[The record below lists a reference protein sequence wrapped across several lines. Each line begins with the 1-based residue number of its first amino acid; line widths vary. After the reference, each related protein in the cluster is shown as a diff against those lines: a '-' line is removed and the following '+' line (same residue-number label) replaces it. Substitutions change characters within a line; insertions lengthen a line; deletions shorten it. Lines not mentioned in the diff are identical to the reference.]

1 MNFTTEQIIA
11 LAPDAASAKSGR
23 ALADASKWTMLGR
36 SSGGRAVWGACAG
49 SGREPYR
56 TEIDL
61 DEPAFR
67 CTCPSRKFPC
77 KHALGLFLLLAA
89 RESAFTETNA
99 PAHVSEWLA
108 KRDEQAQRKKAAA
121 IKVDDGAA
129 AEDDEAT
136 LRKREAS
143 KSRRAAGRHA
153 KVAAGL
159 AELELWLRDLVRQG
173 LARAQTE
180 PARYWEQMAARM
192 IDAQA
197 PAVARRLRE
206 MSALPHSGEGWT
218 DLLTS
223 RLGALYLL
231 VEGFKRI
238 ETLDA
243 GAQADIRTAIGWTQ
257 REEELLNG
265 DGLRDDWCVLGQRIT
280 EEEGLRVQRTWLRG
294 VRSERA
300 AIVLDFS
307 HQGRAF
313 SVNFLSGSSVA
324 AELVFYPSN
333 YPLRAAL
340 KERTGAPRPLHDIK
354 GYATCEQMLDA
365 YAEALARNPLLEV
378 FPAPLEAVVATGGDA
393 VGWFVADA
401 EGRVLPLSPQFAQ
414 GWKLVALGGG
424 RPFTIFGEWDGRQ
437 LLPLA
442 ALAEGRYSTL

>member
-11 LAPDAASAKSGR
+11 LAPDASSAKSGR
-23 ALADASKWTMLGR
+23 ALADAAKWTMLGR

-56 TEIDL
+56 TEIDT

-77 KHALGLFLLLAA
+77 KHALGLLLLLAA
-89 RESAFTETNA
+89 RDSLFKETTA
-99 PAHVSEWLA
+99 PAHVAEWLA

-121 IKVDDGAA
+121 IKVDVRAA
-129 AEDDEAT
+129 VDDEAA
-136 LRKREAS
+136 LAKREAS
-143 KSRRAAGRHA
+143 RSKRVAGRHA

-173 LARAQTE
+173 LARAQGE

-197 PAVARRLRE
+197 PSVARRLRE
-206 MSALPHSGEGWT
+206 MSGLPHSGEGWT

-223 RLGALYLL
+223 RLGTLYLL

-265 DGLRDDWCVLGQRIT
+265 DGLSDDWCVLGQRIT
-280 EEEGLRVQRTWLRG
+280 EEEGGLRVQRTWLRG
-294 VRSERA
+294 LGSARSA
-300 AIVLDFS
+300 VVLDFS

-340 KERTGAPRPLHDIK
+340 KQRTGAPRPLHEIK
-354 GYATCEQMLDA
+354 GYATCERMLDA
-365 YAEALARNPLLEV
+365 YAEALARNPLLET
-378 FPAPLEAVVATGGDA
+378 FPAPLEAVVAVGRDA
-393 VGWFVADA
+393 AGWFVADA
-401 EGRVLPLSPQFAQ
+401 QGRMLPLSPQFAQ
-414 GWKLVALGGG
+414 AWKLVALGGG
-424 RPFTIFGEWDGRQ
+424 RPFNIFGEWDGRQ

-442 ALAEGRYSTL
+442 ALAEGRYATL